1 MSASRAVLDLRI
13 EVRPEEAARYLGYPN
28 GRDHPARGA
37 RRLVELLPRAVTLL
51 EPRGA
56 WVVVA
61 REEAAAA
68 GMPEPA
74 ATVGLAAATIGS
86 RLEDEVGRC
95 LAEDALLDALVFD
108 AIGSAAAEAAADA
121 LNLELCAVARS
132 LGLEA
137 VARVSPGYGAWD
149 TGAQRALLAL
159 LPIAELGITLT
170 SGAMMVPRKSV
181 SFAVSFEMPGT
192 GAESEAAPCRRCGLV
207 RCRHR
212 IAPAD
217 CG

>member
-1 MSASRAVLDLRI
+1 MAFIPVLDLQI
-13 EVRPEEAARYLGYPN
+13 EVRPNEAARYLGYPD
-28 GRDHPARGA
+28 GHHRPARGA
-37 RRLVELLPRAVTLL
+37 DRLDELLSRAVTLL

-56 WVVVA
+56 WTVIGRA
-61 REEAAAA
+61 EAAATA
-68 GMPEPA
+68 MPGPA
-74 ATVGLAAATIGS
+74 ERVGIGVVTIGP
-86 RLEDEVGRC
+86 RLEAEVERC
-95 LAEDALLDALVFD
+95 IAEDAILDALVFD

-121 LNLELCAVARS
+121 LNLKLCAVARS

-137 VARVSPGYGAWD
+137 AARVSPGYGSWD
-149 TGAQRALLAL
+149 TASQRPLLAL
-159 LPIAELGITLT
+159 LPIAELGISLT

-181 SFAVSFEMPGT
+181 SFAANFAPPGAFE
-192 GAESEAAPCRRCGLV
+192 SDAADRCARCGLP